1 MGIEG
6 GSSWQ
11 QRAEDGFAIRFLGRE
26 VGIKALLSF
35 AEFEI
40 YL

>member
-11 QRAEDGFAIRFLGRE
+11 QRAEDGFSVRFLDGE

-35 AEFEI
+35 AEFKI